1 MLESNNIGE
10 AVKSYVESLEEE
22 QKNGKLIEND
32 RVKKV
37 KENLCGIGK
46 IAEFIKRVVE
56 LICLGEEVDIK
67 VDTDNN
73 KVSVYGKDLG
83 IAIGR
88 DGKNMRALEFIVN
101 LIRKRKKIVERNVV
115 VDIKDYKK
123 RKFEK
128 VEKIAKRMARK
139 AISEGKKITLKP
151 MCSYERKIV
160 HDVLSGLKEVRTKS
174 KNSEPYRRIVIYPI
188 NDSK

>member
-1 MLESNNIGE
+1 MLEDNNIGE
-10 AVKSYVESLEEE
+10 AVKSYVKSLEEE

-32 RVKKV
+32 RAKKV
-37 KENLCGIGK
+37 KGNLSGIEK
-46 IAEFIKRVVE
+46 VAEFIKRVVE
-56 LICLGEEVDIK
+56 LVCLGEEVDVK
-67 VDTDNN
+67 VDSDNN

-88 DGKNMRALEFIVN
+88 EGKNMRALEFIVN
-101 LIRKRKKIVERNVV
+101 LVRKRKKLGEKYVV
-115 VDIKDYKK
+115 VDIKDYRK

-160 HDVLSGLKEVRTKS
+160 HDVLSGFKEVRTKS
-174 KNSEPYRRIVIYPI
+174 KDRKPYRRIVIYPMRG
-188 NDSK
+188 SR

>member
-1 MLESNNIGE
+1 MLGNDDIGE
-10 AVKSYVESLEEE
+10 AVESYVRSLEKE

-32 RVKKV
+32 RVVEV
-37 KENLCGIGK
+37 KENLYGIEK

-67 VDTDNN
+67 VDADNN
-73 KVSVYGKDLG
+73 KVSVYGEDLG

-101 LIRKRKKIVERNVV
+101 LVRKKKKLVERNIV

-128 VEKIAKRMARK
+128 IEKIAKKMARK

-174 KNSEPYRRIVIYPI
+174 KNREPYRRIVIYPV
-188 NDSK
+188 NGSR